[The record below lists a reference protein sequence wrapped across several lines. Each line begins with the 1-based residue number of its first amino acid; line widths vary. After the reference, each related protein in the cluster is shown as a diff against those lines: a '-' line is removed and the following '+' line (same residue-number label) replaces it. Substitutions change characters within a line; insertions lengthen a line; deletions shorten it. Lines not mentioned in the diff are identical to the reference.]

1 MDTQVVAH
9 IATIVAA
16 MTGII
21 VLGFTAMQLRLNA
34 QAQKEDA
41 RARTEEA
48 NARMANFWL
57 ELRRMFANH
66 DEVHTK
72 LTPRGAW
79 ADRGGAISKEERVDK
94 YFVTWA
100 RNNSITSVKEWEK
113 LPGPTGEEWRQ
124 VEAYM
129 GLLEH
134 CAPMLRND
142 LIDLQTFKEIYRYRL
157 VNIMANRKIVMEK
170 LGERRDGWQRFI
182 ELLRMVNIEVP
193 PQDNLRF
200 R

>member
-21 VLGFTAMQLRLNA
+21 VLGFSAMQLRLNA

-79 ADRGGAISKEERVDK
+79 ADSGGAISKDERVDK

-100 RNNSITSVKEWEK
+100 RNNSIRSVKEWEK
-113 LPGPTGEEWRQ
+113 LPGPTEEEWRQ

-134 CAPMLRND
+134 CEPMLRNN
-142 LIDLQTFKEIYRYRL
+142 LIDLQTFKDIYRYRL
-157 VNIMANRKIVMEK
+157 VNVMANRKIVMEK
-170 LGERRDGWQRFI
+170 LGERRGGWQRFI
-182 ELLRMVNIEVP
+182 QLLRMVEIEVP
-193 PQDNLRF
+193 PQEHLRF